1 MSTCFASK
9 TADEMVL
16 YLGDLMPDCSL
27 PTATYPA
34 QALSITTAA
43 AATAAGATSITVVA
57 VPAGVYIP
65 PKDPEKG
72 GWFLEFLAP
81 GSTVPYLAE
90 LDNTAAI
97 VAGGTTVA
105 VKPLPVAIP
114 ANAVATWPVLVRGV
128 TTRGY
133 NRTINAVTSAA
144 TSKTGFAGSAPGTQT
159 AQFDITVEITDTAG
173 YFNFRRL
180 GAARGSGFGK
190 LISPQTNQNIRPKV
204 VQGKIYIGSLNESG
218 ANSSLPTM
226 TTTMTFTEEPV
237 ETYGLAV

>member
-9 TADEMVL
+9 TADEMIL
-16 YLGDLMPDCSL
+16 YLGDVMADCSL

-34 QALSITTAA
+34 QALSITAGA
-43 AATAAGATSITVVA
+43 AATAAGATAITIVA

-65 PKDPEKG
+65 PKDVDQG
-72 GWFLEFLAP
+72 GWFLEFIAP

-97 VAGGTTVA
+97 VAGATSLA
-105 VKPLPVAIP
+105 VKALPQAIP

-133 NRTINAVTSAA
+133 NRTINAVPSAA

-159 AQFDITVEITDTAG
+159 AQFDITVEVTDTAG

-180 GAARGSGFGK
+180 GGKRESGFGK
-190 LISPQTNQNIRPKV
+190 LISPQTNSNIRAKV
-204 VQGKIYIGSLNESG
+204 VQGKVYIGSLNESG
-218 ANSSLPTM
+218 ANNAFPTM
-226 TTTMTFTEEPV
+226 TTTMSFIDEPI